1 MEQVIFSSKEELYNR
16 VLPALRCKKKSL
28 YHDGFKNIKEIDI
41 WNYLRNMKWDNSIG
55 LELCDMIDDILN
67 TENVSILKY
76 FHNKYMLKEEKY
88 EKIDLPKLRD

>member
-28 YHDGFKNIKEIDI
+28 YQDGFKNIKEIDI

-67 TENVSILKY
+67 TENISILKY